1 MMDAI
6 HATALSAQRFTFE
19 SGKKTLH
26 GDATNRILRIFA
38 AIGDVSYFYFLLWM
52 RTPSHCLNKTGG
64 SAGLGQELFE

>member
-1 MMDAI
+1 MNAI

-38 AIGDVSYFYFLLWM
+38 AIGDVSYFIFIVDAYPFALCEQNGWI
-52 RTPSHCLNKTGG
+52 GG
-64 SAGLGQELFE
+64 VGSGAV

>member
-38 AIGDVSYFYFLLWM
+38 AIGDVPYFYCGCLPL
-52 RTPSHCLNKTGG
+52 RTV
-64 SAGLGQELFE
+64 